1 MRLYKYRIKRLYL
14 SKQNRRIIE
23 PARRVLAIMDR
34 RVGKRTLEEIKNTG
48 EYKSYPEWVQQFYK
62 LRLNKLFISDRIKLN
77 NQNLISCFSDVSIG
91 KIKNNKVKGNG
102 GEAMNLY
109 DKVSTGL
116 KGFDQVIDYLRLGDN
131 VVWQV
136 DSVSDYKKIVD
147 YYVESAKTEKMS
159 MVYVRFAN
167 HDPILDESKDIRIY
181 SIDPGKGFES
191 FATEIHNLIKN
202 EGKGVLY
209 VFDCLTDLL
218 EYWHSDLMIGNFF
231 KATCPYL
238 YELDTVAYFAIKR
251 NYHTYSTI
259 AGIRE
264 TTQLLLDLYQIN
276 DKTYI
281 HPLKVWQRYSP
292 TMFFPHLIQGQ
303 EAVCITS
310 SSDASELF
318 NRINRGE
325 MRLDYWN
332 TIFNDAKRMLSFPR
346 SQQEAV
352 KKRLMYMLIGN
363 DSRMFQLCD
372 RYFTLK
378 DILSIASREIGTGF
392 IGGKSVGMLLA
403 RKILEVE
410 GGDRFKSYLEPH
422 DSFYIGSDVFYTYI
436 VQNGWWKL
444 RTRQKTPEGY
454 YKYAAELKEKLLH
467 GTFPKDIQEQFIQ
480 MLEYFGQSPII
491 IRSSSLLEDNFG
503 NAFAGK
509 YESVFCVNQ
518 ETPQERYEAFEQ
530 AVRIVYASTMNED
543 ALNYRMN
550 RGLAQQDEQMAIL
563 VQRVSGDRHGDYF
576 FPHIA
581 GVGNSSNLYV
591 WDESIDMNAGMLRLV
606 FGLGTRAVDRTD
618 GDYVKVVCLDNPLRI
633 PPMNLEDQKKFSQH
647 RLDLL
652 SLKENVLESKDLDEA
667 LSLPL
672 KTDKNLFVSPDYA
685 TAARLRELGYTNR
698 KTPYLLDFKKLFTDT
713 RFAVIMR
720 EMLALLSKAY
730 DYPVDIEFTANFNK
744 DNGFKINLL
753 QCRPLQTKGL
763 GKTVKIPELKD
774 VKDCFFASKGNFM
787 GGSVRLPI
795 DYVILI
801 SAKSYLKLSEQD
813 KYEVARQIGLI
824 NRDMKAKNAMLVG
837 PGRWGS
843 TTPSLGVPV
852 HFTEL
857 CNMKV
862 LCEYSSKREGFMP
875 ELSYGSHFF
884 QDIVES
890 DIFYVAIFDGYQD
903 VIFNPDHILRKE
915 NLLSSF
921 LPESDKF
928 KDVIH
933 IANTHGMEIYSDIV
947 TQRLLC
953 K

>member
-1 MRLYKYRIKRLYL
+1 
-14 SKQNRRIIE
+14 
-23 PARRVLAIMDR
+23 
-34 RVGKRTLEEIKNTG
+34 
-48 EYKSYPEWVQQFYK
+48 
-62 LRLNKLFISDRIKLN
+62 
-77 NQNLISCFSDVSIG
+77 
-91 KIKNNKVKGNG
+91 
-102 GEAMNLY
+102 MNIY

-116 KGFDQVIDYLRLGDN
+116 KGFDQVIDHLRFGDN

-136 DSVSDYKKIVD
+136 DSVSDYMNMVD
-147 YYVESAKTEKMS
+147 YFVESARSENMPL
-159 MVYVRFAN
+159 VYIRFAN
-167 HDPILDESKDIRIY
+167 HEPLLDAGRDIKTYHVDAR
-181 SIDPGKGFES
+181 KGFES
-191 FATEIHNLIKN
+191 FATEINNLITS
-202 EGKGVLY
+202 EGKRVFY

-251 NYHTYSTI
+251 NSHTYSTI

-264 TTQLLLDLYQIN
+264 TTQLLLDLYHIN

-318 NRINRGE
+318 NSINRGE
-325 MRLDYWN
+325 IRLDYWN
-332 TIFNDAKRMLSFPR
+332 TIFNNAKRMLGASIK
-346 SQQEAV
+346 QQEAV
-352 KKRLMYMLIGN
+352 KKRLMHMLIGN

-378 DILSIASREIGTGF
+378 DVLAIASREIGTGF

-403 RKILEVE
+403 RKILEAE
-410 GGDRFKSYLEPH
+410 GGDRFTSFLEPH

-444 RTRQKTPEGY
+444 RIRQKTPEGY

-467 GTFPKDIQEQFIQ
+467 GSFPKDIQEQFVH

-491 IRSSSLLEDNFG
+491 VRSSSLLEDNFG

-518 ETPQERYEAFEQ
+518 GTPQERYEAFEQ

-563 VQRVSGDRHGDYF
+563 VQRVSGDRYGDYF

-581 GVGNSSNLYV
+581 GVGNSTNLYV

-633 PPMNLEDQKKFSQH
+633 PPMNYDDQKKFSQH

-652 SLKENVLESKDLDEA
+652 SLTENVLQSRDLDEV
-667 LSLPL
+667 LSLPI
-672 KTDKNLFVSPDYA
+672 KADKNLFISPDYA
-685 TAARLRELGYTNR
+685 TLARMRELGYINPR
-698 KTPYLLDFKKLFTDT
+698 IPYLLDFKKLFTDT
-713 RFAVIMR
+713 KFAAVMR
-720 EMLALLSKAY
+720 DMLTLLSKAY
-730 DYPVDIEFTANFNK
+730 DYPVDIEFTANFNE
-744 DNGFKINLL
+744 NNNFKINLL

-763 GKTVKIPELKD
+763 GRTIKIPELKD
-774 VKDCFFASKGNFM
+774 VNDCFFSSKGGFM
-787 GGSVRLPI
+787 GGSVRLSI
-795 DYVILI
+795 DYVVFIC
-801 SAKSYLKLSEQD
+801 AASYLNLSEQE

-824 NRDMKAKNAMLVG
+824 NREMKRKNAMLAG

-862 LCEYSSKREGFMP
+862 LCEYSSKKEGFMP

-890 DIFYVAIFDGYQD
+890 EIFYVAIFDGYPD
-903 VIFNPDHILRKE
+903 VIFNPDYILQKE
-915 NLLSSF
+915 NLLTSF
-921 LPESDKF
+921 LPESGRF
-928 KDVIH
+928 ADVIH
-933 IANTHGMEIYSDIV
+933 IANTGGMEIYSDIV
-947 TQRLLC
+947 TQKLLC
-953 K
+953 R

>member
-1 MRLYKYRIKRLYL
+1 MLDP
-14 SKQNRRIIE
+14 E
-23 PARRVLAIMDR
+23 TGWIM
-34 RVGKRTLEEIKNTG
+34 N
-48 EYKSYPEWVQQFYK
+48 SF
-62 LRLNKLFISDRIKLN
+62 
-77 NQNLISCFSDVSIG
+77 
-91 KIKNNKVKGNG
+91 
-102 GEAMNLY
+102 

-116 KGFDQVIDYLRLGDN
+116 EGFDQVIDHLRFGDN

-136 DSVSDYKKIVD
+136 DSISGYKKMAACFAD
-147 YYVESAKTEKMS
+147 NARAENMS
-159 MVYVRFAN
+159 LVYIRFAN
-167 HDPILDESKDIRIY
+167 HEPILEAFQGIRTY
-181 SIDPGKGFES
+181 HVDASKGFES
-191 FATEIHNLIKN
+191 FTIEIHNIIKE
-202 EGKGVLY
+202 EGKGAFY
-209 VFDCLTDLL
+209 IFDCLTDLL

-238 YELDTVAYFAIKR
+238 YELDTVAYFALKR
-251 NYHTYSTI
+251 GFHTYSTI

-264 TTQLLLDLYQIN
+264 TTQLLLDLYQIS

-303 EAVCITS
+303 EAICITS

-318 NRINRGE
+318 NRISRGE
-325 MRLDYWN
+325 IRLDYWN
-332 TIFNDAKRMLSFPR
+332 TVFNDAKKMLGFPIE
-346 SQQEAV
+346 QQEAV
-352 KKRLMYMLIGN
+352 KKQLMHMLIGS
-363 DSRMFQLCD
+363 DSRMFRLCD
-372 RYFTLK
+372 RYFTLR
-378 DILSIASREIGTGF
+378 DILDIASREIGTGF

-403 RKILEVE
+403 RKILEKDV
-410 GGDRFKSYLEPH
+410 GDRFAPYMEPH

-436 VQNGWWKL
+436 VQNGWWSL

-454 YKYAAELKEKLLH
+454 YRYAAELKEKLLH
-467 GTFPKDIQEQFIQ
+467 GSFPKDIQEQFIQ
-480 MLEYFGQSPII
+480 MLEYFGQSPVIV
-491 IRSSSLLEDNFG
+491 RSSSLLEDNFG

-518 ETPQERYEAFEQ
+518 GTPQERYEAFEQ

-581 GVGNSSNLYV
+581 GVGNSCNLYV
-591 WDESIDMNAGMLRLV
+591 WDETIDMNAGMLRLV

-618 GDYVKVVCLDNPLRI
+618 GDYVRIVCLDDPLRL
-633 PPMNLEDQKKFSQH
+633 PPMSYEDQKKFSQH
-647 RLDLL
+647 RMDLL
-652 SLKENVLESKDLDEA
+652 SLTENTPVSKDVDEV
-667 LSLPL
+667 LSLPV
-672 KTDKNLFVSPDYA
+672 KADRELFISPDYA
-685 TAARLRELGYTNR
+685 ALARMRALGNQNR
-698 KTPYLLDFKKLFTDT
+698 KMPGLLDFKRLFTDT
-713 RFAVIMR
+713 NFAAIMR

-730 DYPVDIEFTANFNK
+730 DYPVDVEFTANFNK
-744 DNGFKINLL
+744 DNSFKINLL

-763 GKTVKIPELKD
+763 GRTVKIPELKD
-774 VKDCFFASKGNFM
+774 PKDCFFSCKGNFM
-787 GGSVRLPI
+787 GGSVRLPV
-795 DYVILI
+795 DYVVLI
-801 SAKSYLKLSEQD
+801 RANAYLDLSEQG

-824 NRDMKAKNAMLVG
+824 NREMKGKNAMLAG

-852 HFTEL
+852 HFTEI

-862 LCEYSSKREGFMP
+862 LCEYSSKKEGFMP

-903 VIFNPDHILRKE
+903 VVFNPDRIFREE
-915 NLLSSF
+915 NLLTYF
-921 LPESDKF
+921 LPGSSRFEN
-928 KDVIH
+928 VIH
-933 IANTHGMEIYSDIV
+933 IAKTSGMEIYSDIV
-947 TQRLLC
+947 TQKLLC
-953 K
+953 R

>member
-1 MRLYKYRIKRLYL
+1 
-14 SKQNRRIIE
+14 
-23 PARRVLAIMDR
+23 
-34 RVGKRTLEEIKNTG
+34 
-48 EYKSYPEWVQQFYK
+48 
-62 LRLNKLFISDRIKLN
+62 
-77 NQNLISCFSDVSIG
+77 
-91 KIKNNKVKGNG
+91 
-102 GEAMNLY
+102 MNLY
-109 DKVSTGL
+109 YKVSTGL
-116 KGFDQVIDYLRLGDN
+116 KGFDQVIDHLRFGDN

-136 DSVSDYKKIVD
+136 DSVSDYKKIVN
-147 YYVESAKTEKMS
+147 YFVENARAENMS
-159 MVYVRFAN
+159 LIYIRFAN
-167 HDPILDESKDIRIY
+167 HEPILDASRDIKTYYVDAR
-181 SIDPGKGFES
+181 KGFES
-191 FATEIHNLIKN
+191 FAIEIHNIIKE
-202 EGKGVLY
+202 EGKRVFY

-238 YELDTVAYFAIKR
+238 YELDTVAYFAVKR
-251 NYHTYSTI
+251 NFHTYSTI

-276 DKTYI
+276 DKIYI

-292 TMFFPHLIQGQ
+292 TMFFPHLIQDQ
-303 EAVCITS
+303 EAICITS

-318 NRINRGE
+318 NSINRGE
-325 MRLDYWN
+325 IRLDYWN
-332 TIFNDAKRMLSFPR
+332 TIFNNAKKMLS
-346 SQQEAV
+346 SSHKQQEAV
-352 KKRLMYMLIGN
+352 KKQLMYMLIGS

-372 RYFTLK
+372 RYFTLN
-378 DILSIASREIGTGF
+378 DILAIASRVIGTGF

-410 GGDRFKSYLEPH
+410 GGDRFTAFLEPH
-422 DSFYIGSDVFYTYI
+422 DSFFIGSDVFYTYI
-436 VQNGWWKL
+436 VQNGWWRL

-454 YKYAAELKEKLLH
+454 FKYAAELKEKLLH
-467 GTFPKDIQEQFIQ
+467 GSFPKEIQEQFVQ

-491 IRSSSLLEDNFG
+491 VRSSSLLEDNFG

-518 ETPQERYEAFEQ
+518 GTPQERYEAFEQ
-530 AVRIVYASTMNED
+530 AVRTVYASTMNED

-550 RGLAQQDEQMAIL
+550 RGLAQHDEQMAIL
-563 VQRVSGDRHGDYF
+563 VQRVSGDRFGNYF

-581 GVGNSSNLYV
+581 GVGNSTNLYV

-633 PPMNLEDQKKFSQH
+633 PPMNYEDQKKFSQH
-647 RLDLL
+647 RVDLL
-652 SLKENVLESKDLDEA
+652 SFKENAMVSEDLDEV

-672 KTDKNLFVSPDYA
+672 KTDKQLFATPDYA
-685 TAARLRELGYTNR
+685 AAARMRELGYTDM
-698 KTPYLLDFKKLFTDT
+698 KTPNLLDFKKLFTDT
-713 RFAVIMR
+713 KFASIMR

-744 DNGFKINLL
+744 DKGFKINLL

-774 VKDCFFASKGNFM
+774 VNDCFFSSKGNFM

-795 DYVILI
+795 EYVILI
-801 SAKSYLKLSEQD
+801 RANAYLKLSEQE

-824 NRDMKAKNAMLVG
+824 NREMKGKNAMLVG

-852 HFTEL
+852 NFTEL

-862 LCEYSSKREGFMP
+862 LCEYSSRKEGFMP

-890 DIFYVAIFDGYQD
+890 EIFYVAIFDGYPD
-903 VIFNPDHILRKE
+903 VVFNPDRILHEE
-915 NLLSSF
+915 NLLVFF
-921 LPESDKF
+921 LPECGKF

-933 IANTHGMEIYSDIV
+933 IANTSGMEVYSDIV
-947 TQRLLC
+947 TQKLLC
-953 K
+953 R

>member
-1 MRLYKYRIKRLYL
+1 M
-14 SKQNRRIIE
+14 S
-23 PARRVLAIMDR
+23 
-34 RVGKRTLEEIKNTG
+34 
-48 EYKSYPEWVQQFYK
+48 
-62 LRLNKLFISDRIKLN
+62 
-77 NQNLISCFSDVSIG
+77 
-91 KIKNNKVKGNG
+91 
-102 GEAMNLY
+102 LY

-116 KGFDQVIDYLRLGDN
+116 RGFDEVIDHLRFGDN

-136 DSVSDYKKIVD
+136 DAISDYREMAE
-147 YYVESAKTEKMS
+147 YFAESAIAEN
-159 MVYVRFAN
+159 VRLIYIRFAN
-167 HDPILDESKDIRIY
+167 HEPILNDNRGIKIY
-181 SIDPGKGFES
+181 HVDASKGFES
-191 FATEIHNLIKN
+191 FAMEIHQIIKI
-202 EGKGVLY
+202 EGKRTFY

-231 KATCPYL
+231 RATCPYL
-238 YELDTVAYFAIKR
+238 YELDTVAYFALKR
-251 NYHTYSTI
+251 NFHTYSTI

-264 TTQLLLDLYQIN
+264 TTQLLLDLYKIN
-276 DKTYI
+276 GKTYI

-292 TMFFPHLIQGQ
+292 TMFFPHYIQGQ
-303 EAVCITS
+303 EAICITS
-310 SSDASELF
+310 SADASELF
-318 NRINRGE
+318 HSIHRGE
-325 MRLDYWN
+325 IRLDYWN
-332 TIFNDAKRMLSFPR
+332 TIFNDAKKTLSAPFL
-346 SQQEAV
+346 QQEEV
-352 KKRLMYMLIGN
+352 KKRLMYMLIGS
-363 DSRMFQLCD
+363 DSRMFELCN

-378 DILSIASREIGTGF
+378 DILDIAAREIGTGF

-410 GGDRFKSYLEPH
+410 GGDRFTAIIEPH

-436 VQNGWWKL
+436 VQNGWWRL
-444 RTRQKTPEGY
+444 RTKQKTPDGY
-454 YKYAAELKEKLLH
+454 YQYAAELREKLLQ
-467 GTFPKDIQEQFIQ
+467 GAFPKDIQEQFVQ

-491 IRSSSLLEDNFG
+491 VRSSSLLEDNFG

-518 ETPQERYEAFEQ
+518 GTPQERYEAFEQ
-530 AVRIVYASTMNED
+530 AVRLVYASTMSED

-591 WDESIDMNAGMLRLV
+591 WDESIDMSAGMLRLV

-618 GDYVKVVCLDNPLRI
+618 RDYVKIVTLDNPLRM
-633 PPMNLEDQKKFSQH
+633 PPMDYEVQKKFSQH
-647 RLDLL
+647 RMDLL
-652 SLKENVLESKDLDEA
+652 SLRKNIPESKDVDEI

-672 KTDKNLFVSPDYA
+672 NTDKGLFISPDYA
-685 TAARLRELGYTNR
+685 TQARMRELGYPNWTA
-698 KTPYLLDFKKLFTDT
+698 PYLLDFKKLLADT
-713 RFAVIMR
+713 NFAVIMR
-720 EMLALLSKAY
+720 EILALLSKAY
-730 DYPVDIEFTANFNK
+730 DYPVDIEFTANFNR
-744 DNGFKINLL
+744 DNGYKVNLL

-763 GKTVKIPELKD
+763 GRTVKIPEIED
-774 VKDCFFASKGNFM
+774 IKDCFFTSTGNFM

-801 SAKSYLKLSEQD
+801 RANTYLQLSEQE
-813 KYEVARQIGLI
+813 KYEVARKIGFI
-824 NRDMKAKNAMLVG
+824 NREMAGKNAMLVG

-862 LCEYSSKREGFMP
+862 LCEYASKKEGFMP

-890 DIFYVAIFDGYQD
+890 EIFYVAIFDGYQN
-903 VIFNPDHILRKE
+903 VIFNPDRIFTKE
-915 NLLSSF
+915 NLLTSF
-921 LPESDKF
+921 LPGSDKL

-933 IANTHGMEIYSDIV
+933 IANTRGMEIYSDIV
-947 TQRLLC
+947 TQKVLC
-953 K
+953 R

>member
-1 MRLYKYRIKRLYL
+1 M
-14 SKQNRRIIE
+14 
-23 PARRVLAIMDR
+23 
-34 RVGKRTLEEIKNTG
+34 G
-48 EYKSYPEWVQQFYK
+48 
-62 LRLNKLFISDRIKLN
+62 
-77 NQNLISCFSDVSIG
+77 C
-91 KIKNNKVKGNG
+91 
-102 GEAMNLY
+102 AMNLY

-116 KGFDQVIDYLRLGDN
+116 NAFDQVIDHLRYGDN

-136 DSVSDYKKIVD
+136 DCISGYKKMAA
-147 YYVESAKTEKMS
+147 YFAENARVENMS
-159 MVYVRFAN
+159 LIYIRFAN
-167 HDPILDESKDIRIY
+167 HEPILDAGKGIKTYHVDAS
-181 SIDPGKGFES
+181 KGFES
-191 FATEIHNLIKN
+191 FAIEIHNIIKD
-202 EGKGVLY
+202 EGKRAFY
-209 VFDCLTDLL
+209 IFDCLTDLL
-218 EYWHSDLMIGNFF
+218 EYWRSDLMIGNFF

-251 NYHTYSTI
+251 GFHTYSTI

-264 TTQLLLDLYQIN
+264 TTQLLLDLYQIH

-292 TMFFPHLIQGQ
+292 TMFFPHFIQDQ
-303 EAVCITS
+303 KAICITS

-318 NRINRGE
+318 NRITRGD

-332 TIFNDAKRMLSFPR
+332 TIFIDARKMLDSPPE
-346 SQQEAV
+346 QQEAV
-352 KKRLMYMLIGN
+352 KKQLMYMLIGS

-378 DILSIASREIGTGF
+378 DILDIASREIGTGF

-403 RKILEVE
+403 RKILEAE
-410 GGDRFKSYLEPH
+410 GGDRFTSFLEPH
-422 DSFYIGSDVFYTYI
+422 DSFFIGSDVFYTYI

-444 RTRQKTPEGY
+444 RTMQKTPEGY
-454 YKYAAELKEKLLH
+454 YRHAAELKEKLLH
-467 GTFPKDIQEQFIQ
+467 GSFPKDIQEQFVQ

-518 ETPQERYEAFEQ
+518 GTPQERYEAFEQ

-543 ALNYRMN
+543 ALSYRMN

-563 VQRVSGDRHGDYF
+563 VQRVSGDRYGDYF

-618 GDYVKVVCLDNPLRI
+618 GDYVRIVCLDNPLRM
-633 PPMNLEDQKKFSQH
+633 PPMNFEDQKKFSQH

-652 SLKENVLESKDLDEA
+652 SLSNNTLESKDLDDV
-667 LSLPL
+667 LSMPL
-672 KTDKNLFVSPDYA
+672 KADKNLFASPDH
-685 TAARLRELGYTNR
+685 AAEARMRELGHKDL
-698 KTPYLLDFKKLFTDT
+698 KTPYMLDFKTLLTDT
-713 RFAVIMR
+713 KFAAVMR
-720 EMLALLSKAY
+720 GMLAILSKAY
-730 DYPVDIEFTANFNK
+730 DYPVDIEFTGNFNE
-744 DNGFKINLL
+744 DNGFKINLV

-763 GKTVKIPELKD
+763 GKAIKIPELKD
-774 VKDCFFASKGNFM
+774 AKDCFFSSRGCFM

-795 DYVILI
+795 DYVVLI
-801 SAKSYLKLSEQD
+801 SANAYLQLSERG

-824 NRDMKAKNAMLVG
+824 NRGMKGKNAMLAG

-852 HFTEL
+852 HFTEI

-862 LCEYSSKREGFMP
+862 LCEYSSKKEGFMP

-890 DIFYVAIFDGYQD
+890 DIFYVAIFDGYQG
-903 VIFNPDHILRKE
+903 VIFNPDRILREE
-915 NLLSSF
+915 NLLASF
-921 LPESDKF
+921 LPGSGQY

-933 IANTHGMEIYSDIV
+933 IANTGGMEIYSDIV
-947 TQRLLC
+947 TQKLLC
-953 K
+953 R

>member
-1 MRLYKYRIKRLYL
+1 MSKDAGTMYRD
-14 SKQNRRIIE
+14 
-23 PARRVLAIMDR
+23 AGV
-34 RVGKRTLEEIKNTG
+34 NTAPTSHRYTTHEVCRSPRPSDTWG
-48 EYKSYPEWVQQFYK
+48 CVMS
-62 LRLNKLFISDRIKLN
+62 LF
-77 NQNLISCFSDVSIG
+77 
-91 KIKNNKVKGNG
+91 
-102 GEAMNLY
+102 

-116 KGFDQVIDYLRLGDN
+116 KGFDQVIDHLRYGDN

-136 DSVSDYKKIVD
+136 DSVSDYKKMVS
-147 YYVESAKTEKMS
+147 YYVENAKAENIS
-159 MVYVRFAN
+159 LIYIRFAN
-167 HDPILDESKDIRIY
+167 HEALLDAGQ
-181 SIDPGKGFES
+181 SITTYHVDANKGFEG
-191 FATEIHNLIKN
+191 FATEVHNLIK
-202 EGKGVLY
+202 EAGKRVFY

-251 NYHTYSTI
+251 NFHTYSTI

-264 TTQLLLDLYQIN
+264 TTQLLLDLYQIK

-292 TMFFPHLIQGQ
+292 TMFFPHLIQDQ
-303 EAVCITS
+303 EAICITS
-310 SSDASELF
+310 SFDASELF
-318 NRINRGE
+318 NNINRGE
-325 MRLDYWN
+325 IRLDYWN
-332 TIFNDAKRMLSFPR
+332 TIFNDAKKVLDHSHE
-346 SQQEAV
+346 QQETV
-352 KKRLMYMLIGN
+352 KRQLMYMLIGS

-378 DILSIASREIGTGF
+378 DILDIAAREIGTGF

-403 RKILEVE
+403 RKILEMDGE
-410 GGDRFKSYLEPH
+410 KRFTKHLEPH

-436 VQNGWWKL
+436 VQNGWWRL
-444 RTRQKTPEGY
+444 RTKQKTPEGY
-454 YKYAAELKEKLLH
+454 YRYAEELKEKLLH
-467 GTFPKDIQEQFIQ
+467 GAFPKDIQEQFIQ

-491 IRSSSLLEDNFG
+491 VRSSSLLEDNFG

-518 ETPQERYEAFEQ
+518 GTPAERYEAFEQ
-530 AVRIVYASTMNED
+530 AVRTVYASTMNED

-550 RGLAQQDEQMAIL
+550 RGLANQDEQMAIL

-591 WDESIDMNAGMLRLV
+591 WDENIDMNAGMLRLV

-618 GDYVKVVCLDNPLRI
+618 GDYVKVVCLDNPLRT
-633 PPMNLEDQKKFSQH
+633 PPMDYEDQKKFSQH
-647 RLDLL
+647 YVDLL
-652 SLKENVLESKDLDEA
+652 SFTDNVLDSKDIDIT

-672 KTDKNLFVSPDYA
+672 KTDRNLFISPDYA
-685 TAARLRELGYTNR
+685 TEARMRDLGYMNM
-698 KTPYLLDFKKLFTDT
+698 KTHYLLDFKKLFKTT
-713 RFAVIMR
+713 GFTSIMR

-744 DNGFKINLL
+744 ENSFKINLL

-763 GKTVKIPELKD
+763 GKTVQIPEIKD
-774 VKDCFFASKGNFM
+774 IKDCFISTKGNFM

-795 DYVILI
+795 DYVIMI
-801 SAKSYLKLSEQD
+801 NANAYLSLREQD

-824 NRDMKAKNAMLVG
+824 NSKMKGRNAMLVG

-852 HFTEL
+852 HFTQI

-862 LCEYSSKREGFMP
+862 LCEYSSKKEGFMP

-884 QDIVES
+884 QDIVEAE
-890 DIFYVAIFDGYQD
+890 IFYVAVFDGYQD
-903 VIFNPDHILRKE
+903 VIFNPERILQEE
-915 NLLSSF
+915 NMLSSI
-921 LPESDKF
+921 LPESGELEN
-928 KDVIH
+928 VIH
-933 IANTHGMEIYSDIV
+933 IANTAGMQVYSDIV

-953 K
+953 R